1 MNNIYQINHTIELLH
16 NSDHF
21 YMICFNLQGQY
32 TYANKSYIKN
42 FSCSGDLPGL
52 ALDKTLHPDDM
63 QISRE
68 IGAKC
73 KENPGTFFPSV
84 IRKFDRNGCQVKTQW
99 ENVLM
104 VQEDEPIGFFSLG
117 YDVTEFEKVKDE
129 VVTINQDLQV
139 KNKKLQSIAYEQSHT
154 LRGPVANIL
163 GLLNIMK
170 TLQLN
175 PDAKSVVSMLDES
188 SKQLD
193 EIIKGIVDTIYA

>member
-16 NSDHF
+16 DSDHF
-21 YMICFNLQGQY
+21 YIICFNLQGQY
-32 TYANKSYIKN
+32 TYANKTYIKH
-42 FSCSGDLPGL
+42 FSPCGDLQSL
-52 ALDKTLHPDDM
+52 AIANTIHPEDM

-68 IGAKC
+68 TGAKC
-73 KENPGTFFPSV
+73 RENPGTFFPSV
-84 IRKFDRNGCQVKTQW
+84 IRKIDRNGYHVKTQW

-104 VQEDEPIGFFSLG
+104 VQENEPIGFFALG
-117 YDVTEFEKVKDE
+117 YDVTEFEKVKGE
-129 VVTINQDLQV
+129 VVTINEDLEV

-175 PDAKSVVSMLDES
+175 PDAKSVVTMLDES

>member
-16 NSDHF
+16 DSDHF
-21 YMICFNLQGQY
+21 YMICFDLQLQY
-32 TYANKSYIKN
+32 SYVNKTYAKN
-42 FSCSGDLPGL
+42 FSYGDNMVAMSLG
-52 ALDKTLHPDDM
+52 DTLHPDDM
-63 QISRE
+63 I
-68 IGAKC
+68 IGEGVGRNC
-73 KENPGTFFPSV
+73 FEHPGTFFPSV
-84 IRKFDRNGCQVKTQW
+84 IRKIDRHGVLIKTQW
-99 ENVLM
+99 ETVLM
-104 VQEDEPIGFFSLG
+104 MQDGVPMGFFSLG
-117 YDVTEFEKVKDE
+117 YDITEFHKVKDE
-129 VVTINQDLQV
+129 VATINQDLQI
-139 KNKKLQSIAYEQSHT
+139 KNEKLQSIAYEQSHT

>member
-16 NSDHF
+16 DSDHF

-32 TYANKSYIKN
+32 TYANKSYTNK
-42 FSCSGDLPGL
+42 FSPNGDLL
-52 ALDKTLHPDDM
+52 SLKIENILHPADM
-63 QISRE
+63 QIGRE
-68 IGAKC
+68 VGAKC
-73 KENPGTFFPSV
+73 KEMPGTFFPSV
-84 IRKFDRNGCQVKTQW
+84 IRKIDRNGCHVKTQW

-104 VQEDEPIGFFSLG
+104 MQESGPIGYFALG
-117 YDVTEFEKVKDE
+117 YDITEFENIKGE
-129 VVTINQDLQV
+129 VITINQDLQV
-139 KNKKLQSIAYEQSHT
+139 KNQKLQSIAYEQSHT

-175 PDAKSVVSMLDES
+175 PDARSVVTMLDDS
-188 SKQLD
+188 TKQLD